1 MQSHYHQDIVLQTG
15 LEVAMAATPA
25 PCPESTLTDR
35 YQTTVPDPVRKALG
49 LNKRDKICYTIQP
62 NGKVWI
68 SRADQTESD
77 PVLGEFLN
85 FLARDMEKKPQ
96 HLQAISSDLV
106 SHVQSLV
113 SGVDLDLDAPLLDED
128 E

>member
-1 MQSHYHQDIVLQTG
+1 
-15 LEVAMAATPA
+15 MAATPA
-25 PCPESTLTDR
+25 PCPQSTLTDR

-49 LNKRDKICYTIQP
+49 LHKRDKIRYTIQP
-62 NGKVWI
+62 DGKVWI
-68 SRADQTESD
+68 SRADQPGSD

-85 FLARDMEKKPQ
+85 FLARDLGNNPQ
-96 HLQAISSDLV
+96 RLQAVSADLV
-106 SHVQSLV
+106 SQVQSLI

>member
-1 MQSHYHQDIVLQTG
+1 
-15 LEVAMAATPA
+15 MAATLA

-49 LNKRDKICYTIQP
+49 LSKRDKICYTIQP

-68 SRADQTESD
+68 SRVDQAESD
-77 PVLGEFLN
+77 PLLGEFLN
-85 FLARDMEKKPQ
+85 FLTRDMEKNPQ

-113 SGVDLDLDAPLLDED
+113 SGVDLDLDEPLLDED

>member
-1 MQSHYHQDIVLQTG
+1 
-15 LEVAMAATPA
+15 MAATLA

-35 YQTTVPDPVRKALG
+35 YQTTVPEPIRKALG
-49 LNKRDKICYTIQP
+49 LSKRDKICYTIEP

-68 SRADQTESD
+68 SRVEQTESD
-77 PVLGEFLN
+77 PVIGDFLN
-85 FLARDMEKKPQ
+85 FLARDMKKNPQ
-96 HLQAISSDLV
+96 SLQTVSSDLV

-113 SGVDLDLDAPLLDED
+113 SDVDLDLDAPLLDED

>member
-1 MQSHYHQDIVLQTG
+1 
-15 LEVAMAATPA
+15 MAATLA

-35 YQTTVPDPVRKALG
+35 YQTTIPDPVRKAFG

-62 NGKVWI
+62 DGKVWI
-68 SRADQTESD
+68 SRADQAESD
-77 PVLGEFLN
+77 PVLGKFLN
-85 FLARDMEKKPQ
+85 FLARDMEKNPQ

>member
-1 MQSHYHQDIVLQTG
+1 
-15 LEVAMAATPA
+15 MAVMLA

-62 NGKVWI
+62 DGKVWI

-85 FLARDMEKKPQ
+85 FLERDMEKNPQ

-106 SHVQSLV
+106 SRVRSLI
-113 SGVDLDLDAPLLDED
+113 SDVDLELDAPLLDED

>member
-1 MQSHYHQDIVLQTG
+1 MQLHYHENIVLQTG
-15 LEVAMAATPA
+15 LEVAMAATLA
-25 PCPESTLTDR
+25 PRPESTLTDR

-49 LNKRDKICYTIQP
+49 LNKRDKICYTIHP

-68 SRADQTESD
+68 SRADQTEND

-85 FLARDMEKKPQ
+85 FLARDMEKNPQ
-96 HLQAISSDLV
+96 HLQSISSDLV

>member
-1 MQSHYHQDIVLQTG
+1 
-15 LEVAMAATPA
+15 MAATLA

-49 LNKRDKICYTIQP
+49 LNKRDRICYAIQP
-62 NGKVWI
+62 DGKVLI
-68 SRADQTESD
+68 SRVDRIESD
-77 PVLGEFLN
+77 PILGEFLN
-85 FLARDMEKKPQ
+85 FLARDIEKNPQ

-106 SHVQSLV
+106 SRVQSLV
-113 SGVDLDLDAPLLDED
+113 FDVDLDLDSPLLDED

>member
-1 MQSHYHQDIVLQTG
+1 
-15 LEVAMAATPA
+15 MAVMLA

-62 NGKVWI
+62 DGKVWI

-85 FLARDMEKKPQ
+85 FLARDMEKNPQ

-106 SHVQSLV
+106 SRVRSLI
-113 SGVDLDLDAPLLDED
+113 SDVDPDLDAPLLDED

>member
-1 MQSHYHQDIVLQTG
+1 MNPEIPMV
-15 LEVAMAATPA
+15 ATPA

-49 LNKRDKICYTIQP
+49 LGKRDKISYTIQP

-68 SRADQTESD
+68 SRVDRADSD
-77 PVLGEFLN
+77 PVLEKFLN
-85 FLARDMEKKPQ
+85 FLTLDMEKNPQ
-96 HLQAISSDLV
+96 HLQAISAALV
-106 SHVQSLV
+106 GHVQSLV
-113 SGVDLDLDAPLLDED
+113 SGVDIDLDAPLSAED

>member
-1 MQSHYHQDIVLQTG
+1 
-15 LEVAMAATPA
+15 MAATLV

-68 SRADQTESD
+68 SRADRTESD
-77 PVLGEFLN
+77 PLLGEFLN
-85 FLARDMEKKPQ
+85 FLSRDMGKNPQ
-96 HLQAISSDLV
+96 HLQSISSDLV

-113 SGVDLDLDAPLLDED
+113 SGVDVDLDAPLMDED

>member
-1 MQSHYHQDIVLQTG
+1 
-15 LEVAMAATPA
+15 MAATIGR
-25 PCPESTLTDR
+25 CPESTLTDR
-35 YQTTVPDPVRKALG
+35 YQTTVPDSVRKALG
-49 LNKRDKICYTIQP
+49 LNKRDKICYNIQP

-68 SRADQTESD
+68 SRADQAEEND

-85 FLARDMEKKPQ
+85 FLAQDMEQNPQ

-113 SGVDLDLDAPLLDED
+113 SGVDLDLEAPLLDED